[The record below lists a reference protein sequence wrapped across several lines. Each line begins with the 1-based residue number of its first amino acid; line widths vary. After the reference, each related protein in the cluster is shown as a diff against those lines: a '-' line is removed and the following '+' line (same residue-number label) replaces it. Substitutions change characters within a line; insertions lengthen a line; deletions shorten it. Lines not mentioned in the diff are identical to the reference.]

1 MVATMTRTTMAVPM
15 MATAATSRTHTS
27 PLRAL
32 LLRPVPA
39 TAAPTARF
47 AAVSG
52 IVFGAAMIASSALI
66 HLHLWLIGYR
76 HIHLI
81 GPAFLFQSISGV
93 ALAAAVVAFRR
104 LVMVLAGVGFCGGS
118 VVALLLSATVGFLG
132 LHDGLSVPWAR
143 WSLASELAGFLALLA
158 VAAFVLRRR

>member
-1 MVATMTRTTMAVPM
+1 MTRTTTAVPM
-15 MATAATSRTHTS
+15 MATAATSRQRTS
-27 PLRAL
+27 LLLRL
-32 LLRPVPA
+32 LLRPVPGAA
-39 TAAPTARF
+39 TAAARAARA
-47 AAVSG
+47 AAVAG
-52 IVFGAAMIASSALI
+52 IVFGAGMVAVSAVI

-132 LHDGLSVPWAR
+132 LHDGLSVPWAG

>member
-1 MVATMTRTTMAVPM
+1 MTRTTTAVPM
-15 MATAATSRTHTS
+15 MATAATSRQRTS
-27 PLRAL
+27 GLLRL
-32 LLRPVPA
+32 LLRPVPGAATPA
-39 TAAPTARF
+39 TAAGRA
-47 AAVSG
+47 AAVAG
-52 IVFGAAMIASSALI
+52 IVFGAGMVAVSAVI

-132 LHDGLSVPWAR
+132 LHDGLSVPWAG